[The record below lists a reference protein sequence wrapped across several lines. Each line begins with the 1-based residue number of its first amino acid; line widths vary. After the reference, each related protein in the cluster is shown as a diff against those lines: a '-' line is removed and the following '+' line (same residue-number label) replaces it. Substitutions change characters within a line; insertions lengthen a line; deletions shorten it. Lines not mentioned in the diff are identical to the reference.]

1 MMAKNALAT
10 QTDRESG
17 WELIRLLF
25 QPPEINLQDSI
36 VNAEKAEAQLSH
48 VMQQTQLPMAGDVK
62 GSPGRS
68 PSRHNNKIFG
78 MQGFSLRR
86 DAV

>member
-10 QTDRESG
+10 QTDRENG

-36 VNAEKAEAQLSH
+36 VNARKAEVLTSRA
-48 VMQQTQLPMAGDVK
+48 AGEISECR
-62 GSPGRS
+62 GLECG
-68 PSRHNNKIFG
+68 
-78 MQGFSLRR
+78 
-86 DAV
+86 